1 MKKRKVRKKL
11 QIGRNATG
19 EDPSNYILP
28 KKNSDFVKHFSLH
41 AKHSHE
47 RERVRERFQKN
58 KQQFRDT
65 KIRDTNRVFRERVSR
80 IDVARFNPRLGWK
93 KKKKEEKSQVF
104 PQENTTAKIFDVNAR
119 ATSHPH
125 KVLKEQSR
133 IGVSSFSFRASIQ
146 SPSHHASWYS
156 GIRDPFTDSI
166 L

>member
-80 IDVARFNPRLGWK
+80 IDVARFNPRLG
-93 KKKKEEKSQVF
+93 
-104 PQENTTAKIFDVNAR
+104 
-119 ATSHPH
+119 
-125 KVLKEQSR
+125 
-133 IGVSSFSFRASIQ
+133 
-146 SPSHHASWYS
+146 
-156 GIRDPFTDSI
+156 
-166 L
+166 

>member
-11 QIGRNATG
+11 QIGRNAKS
-19 EDPSNYILP
+19 SNYILP

-80 IDVARFNPRLGWK
+80 IDVARFNPRLG
-93 KKKKEEKSQVF
+93 
-104 PQENTTAKIFDVNAR
+104 
-119 ATSHPH
+119 
-125 KVLKEQSR
+125 
-133 IGVSSFSFRASIQ
+133 
-146 SPSHHASWYS
+146 
-156 GIRDPFTDSI
+156 
-166 L
+166 